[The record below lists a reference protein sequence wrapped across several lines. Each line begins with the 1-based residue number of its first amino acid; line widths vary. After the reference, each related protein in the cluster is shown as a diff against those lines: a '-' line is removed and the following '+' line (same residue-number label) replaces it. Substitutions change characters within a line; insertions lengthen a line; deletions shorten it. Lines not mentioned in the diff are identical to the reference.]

1 MTGVSGANSDT
12 PFSTGAKLVES
23 GSDDPS
29 LTGVSLDLRGVDV
42 CTSKVSN
49 LYSVTTG
56 ATPSF
61 KSSGAKSSSSASVL
75 TFVYF
80 PLVAPL
86 TLAANAE
93 APKAGNR
100 IGDAAIAPTATAPV
114 LRAEPAFDFQ
124 FLTFD

>member
-29 LTGVSLDLRGVDV
+29 LTGVSV

-61 KSSGAKSSSSASVL
+61 KSSGVKSSSSASVL

-80 PLVAPL
+80 PLVTPL

-114 LRAEPAFDFQ
+114 FRAEPAFDFQ